1 MIEAYI
7 DESAKTLLGRPLYA
21 VAGLF
26 GTREQWRRF
35 EDVWSPVIDAAGV
48 DFYHGK
54 DPGCDR
60 LRQPMV
66 SAIRSAGVRGITATA
81 FQDEFAKAGIE
92 LKSMLGN
99 HYAFLAVS
107 MARQVR
113 DWARRANA
121 GPVAYVL
128 EDGQPNIEHVMKV
141 IKTLIGPDAA
151 SVSRAAKRDYLGL
164 QAADFLAHQSAALD
178 QGLVWLQ
185 QLLGDGHG
193 QVMWGHL
200 DAGGIEKASVGMAQ
214 LLRRHRHQKTN
225 LKRERKRA
233 RANRSD

>member
-1 MIEAYI
+1 MIEADI

-26 GTREQWRRF
+26 GTREQRRF

-60 LRQPMV
+60 LRRPMV

-107 MARQVR
+107 M
-113 DWARRANA
+113 
-121 GPVAYVL
+121 GIGG
-128 EDGQPNIEHVMKV
+128 EDSEKQILREKDQEG
-141 IKTLIGPDAA
+141 T
-151 SVSRAAKRDYLGL
+151 VSRFLHCSHRLCTIAVLQERTVEREGPGL
-164 QAADFLAHQSAALD
+164 EHLLSNRIMWTNERALSMT
-178 QGLVWLQ
+178 L
-185 QLLGDGHG
+185 
-193 QVMWGHL
+193 
-200 DAGGIEKASVGMAQ
+200 
-214 LLRRHRHQKTN
+214 RHQG
-225 LKRERKRA
+225 
-233 RANRSD
+233 RSN